1 MFDFEKLDVYEK
13 IRGLN
18 KELLPW
24 IFNNQIQHAY
34 LCDQLKRSSL
44 SCMLNLA
51 EGTGRMSA
59 QDKKQFYIRSRAS
72 VFESVAILQIFLDL
86 KVISETDFKNFYEQ
100 YESIS
105 KMILGMIRNLHAD
118 NQ

>member
-18 KELLPW
+18 RDLLPW
-24 IFNNQIQHAY
+24 IFRNQNQHAY

-44 SCMLNLA
+44 SSMLNLA
-51 EGTGRMSA
+51 EGTGRMGA
-59 QDKKQFYIRSRAS
+59 QDKKQFYIRARAS

-86 KVISETDFKNFYEQ
+86 KIMSETEYTVFYEQ
-100 YESIS
+100 FESIS
-105 KMILGMIRNLHAD
+105 KMILGMIRNLHSD